1 MVQPGNFSEKSLLD
15 FIKLIPRLRPLPS
28 NSDVWESERQPL
40 PVSSDDYKLPLQ
52 VNLPPLDHAHTV
64 SIANKSDSLECCRH
78 NLRVINESEYGKQD
92 SNSIINNL
100 WNDSLRTSGTLLGD
114 GTVVNSNI
122 PQCNTTKNTS
132 SQTDTQHA
140 ISTGTQMDV
149 FSRDKDSQTMGIQ
162 PELVQ
167 GTSIIVDE
175 LLFFVQNKL
184 SVNPQPLDMLVQTC
198 ANFYDADE
206 IFTSKKALFENIRQ
220 DRFRLIKRIG
230 KDKKQDDL
238 MDICKLFLST
248 EIEQMPM
255 FVAKELSNVPCTTD
269 TYDVTKVHKELEQIK
284 KSICSL
290 TDNQTALTNLVN
302 SKRERHNRTQYN
314 TDSQT
319 QTQSTDPLEICP
331 QQHHVQLSQ
340 NVTSRKHRAHISIRH
355 HSGSND
361 ASSTASSAHGIRNSV
376 TREPSVSRLNISLSS
391 SPVRTTDQRH
401 DDNKATADST
411 SLSTGSEPLRQ
422 GSLFASCSTPV
433 TDEDHHTKDTS
444 ISASSDYNFNF
455 SSASFRTVDEASIT
469 GLSTAT
475 SRRSARMSRAPDR
488 SYRSSQSHIKSST
501 PRTSTYTDNNQRRH
515 NSVMYGKGKSVG
527 LRAVGHKPK
536 SNISNGNTNITG
548 TFVSRL
554 DARTTAAE
562 LALFI
567 RHEFGLSVRSEKLTN
582 KTGLCSS
589 FYIPGIVT

>member
-1 MVQPGNFSEKSLLD
+1 M
-15 FIKLIPRLRPLPS
+15 
-28 NSDVWESERQPL
+28 
-40 PVSSDDYKLPLQ
+40 
-52 VNLPPLDHAHTV
+52 H
-64 SIANKSDSLECCRH
+64 
-78 NLRVINESEYGKQD
+78 
-92 SNSIINNL
+92 
-100 WNDSLRTSGTLLGD
+100 TSGTLLGD

-132 SQTDTQHA
+132 SQTDTQHT

-149 FSRDKDSQTMGIQ
+149 FSRDKDSQTMGIW

-184 SVNPQPLDMLVQTC
+184 SVNLQPLDMLVQTC

-206 IFTSKKALFENIRQ
+206 IFTSKTALFENIRQ
-220 DRFRLIKRIG
+220 DRFRLIQKIG
-230 KDKKQDDL
+230 KNKKQDDL

-290 TDNQTALTNLVN
+290 TDNQTAVTNLVN
-302 SKRERHNRTQYN
+302 SKRERHNHTQYN

-319 QTQSTDPLEICP
+319 QTQNTDPEICP
-331 QQHHVQLSQ
+331 QRHHVQLSP
-340 NVTSRKHRAHISIRH
+340 NVTSRKQHAQISIRH

-376 TREPSVSRLNISLSS
+376 TCDPGVSRLNISMSS
-391 SPVRTTDQRH
+391 SSERTTDQCH
-401 DDNKATADST
+401 DDNKVTADAT

-422 GSLFASCSTPV
+422 DSLFAPRSTPV

-444 ISASSDYNFNF
+444 ISALSDYTFNF

-469 GLSTAT
+469 GLSAAT
-475 SRRSARMSRAPDR
+475 SRRSARMSRARDR
-488 SYRSSQSHIKSST
+488 SYRSSQ
-501 PRTSTYTDNNQRRH
+501 
-515 NSVMYGKGKSVG
+515 M
-527 LRAVGHKPK
+527 
-536 SNISNGNTNITG
+536 
-548 TFVSRL
+548 
-554 DARTTAAE
+554 
-562 LALFI
+562 
-567 RHEFGLSVRSEKLTN
+567 LS
-582 KTGLCSS
+582 
-589 FYIPGIVT
+589 F